1 MPILKQDITFD
12 IRQKINVLLSLRVA
26 VTRGKPP
33 GDLSLEG
40 AEEQARELT
49 RIRQQL
55 QQSEHNLRQANQ
67 ETQKLK
73 QASQKLKQRDAE
85 TVELRRELEEYRNG
99 GHGSPESPSDAQL
112 FFLVGHGRSG
122 TTWLQSILD
131 SHPEI
136 LCQGEGWVFNRNY
149 RREDFRELNP
159 HLKVSSLYNAILT
172 SEYLRLWIERS
183 IWGKGTSVEEHLD
196 NLTNLSVNYF
206 LTRKLR
212 GTGKRIVGDK
222 TASPGIETLEEIP
235 KVCPEAK
242 VVNIVRDGRDVA
254 VSVAH
259 FLWNHAMHEEG
270 GIYELDYEE
279 IQKREE
285 YRKDPSSFAGK
296 SLFSEKR
303 LAEIAAGWHSEV
315 SQATER
321 GPALL
326 GDNYL
331 EARYENL
338 LTQPETEVRRIVG
351 FLGASDGEQ
360 EVRECVE
367 ATGFE
372 QLSSREAGEEDSSS
386 VRFRKGVAGDW
397 KNVFTE
403 RDKQIFKEH
412 AGDTLVSLG
421 YEDDNEW

>member
-1 MPILKQDITFD
+1 M
-12 IRQKINVLLSLRVA
+12 RQKINVLLSLRA
-26 VTRGKPP
+26 SVTRGLPP
-33 GDLSLEG
+33 DNLSLEG
-40 AEEQARELT
+40 AEKQARDLT
-49 RIRQQL
+49 NSQQQL
-55 QQSEHNLRQANQ
+55 QRAN
-67 ETQKLK
+67 
-73 QASQKLKQRDAE
+73 QKLKQRESELA
-85 TVELRRELEEYRNG
+85 ELRKKLEQSEGAQELK
-99 GHGSPESPSDAQL
+99 SPISDASDAQL

-131 SHPEI
+131 SHPGI

-183 IWGKGTSVEEHLD
+183 IWGKGATLEEHLD

-206 LTRKLR
+206 LTRKLH
-212 GTGKRIVGDK
+212 GTSKRIVGDK

-235 KVCPEAK
+235 RVCPDAK

-259 FLWNHAMHEEG
+259 FLWNHAMQEEG
-270 GIYELDYEE
+270 GIYELDDEE

-285 YRKDPSSFAGK
+285 YRRDPSSFEGK

-303 LAEIAAGWHSEV
+303 LTEIATGWASEV
-315 SQATER
+315 SQATGR
-321 GPALL
+321 GPSLL
-326 GDNYL
+326 GGNYL

-338 LTQPETEVRRIVG
+338 LTQPEAEVRRILG
-351 FLGASDGEQ
+351 FLGADTSEKS
-360 EVRECVE
+360 VKLCVDS
-367 ATGFE
+367 TGFE
-372 QLSSREAGEEDSSS
+372 QMSSRKSGQEDSSS

-403 RDKQIFKEH
+403 KDKQIFKEH
-412 AGDTLVSLG
+412 AGDSLVELG
-421 YEDDNEW
+421 YESDNDW

>member
-1 MPILKQDITFD
+1 MPILKQDLTFQL
-12 IRQKINVLLSLRVA
+12 RQKINVLLSLRA
-26 VTRGKPP
+26 SVTRGLPP
-33 GDLSLEG
+33 DNLSLEG
-40 AEEQARELT
+40 AEKQARDLT
-49 RIRQQL
+49 NSQQQL
-55 QQSEHNLRQANQ
+55 QRAN
-67 ETQKLK
+67 
-73 QASQKLKQRDAE
+73 QKLKQRESELA
-85 TVELRRELEEYRNG
+85 ELRKKLEQSEGAQELR
-99 GHGSPESPSDAQL
+99 SPISDVSDAQL

-183 IWGKGTSVEEHLD
+183 IWGKGATVEEHLD

-206 LTRKLR
+206 LTRKLH
-212 GTGKRIVGDK
+212 GTSKRIVGDK

-235 KVCPEAK
+235 RVCPDAK

-259 FLWNHAMHEEG
+259 FLWNHAMQEEG
-270 GIYELDYEE
+270 GIYELDDEE

-285 YRKDPSSFAGK
+285 YRRDPSSFEGK

-303 LAEIAAGWHSEV
+303 LTEIATGWASEV
-315 SQATER
+315 SQATGR
-321 GPALL
+321 GPSLL
-326 GDNYL
+326 GGNYL

-338 LTQPETEVRRIVG
+338 LTQPEAEVRRILG
-351 FLGASDGEQ
+351 FLGADTSEKS
-360 EVRECVE
+360 VKLCVDS
-367 ATGFE
+367 TGFE
-372 QLSSREAGEEDSSS
+372 QMSSRKSGQEDSSS

-397 KNVFTE
+397 KNVFTKK
-403 RDKQIFKEH
+403 DKQIFKEH
-412 AGDTLVSLG
+412 AGYPLVKLG
-421 YEDDNEW
+421 YESDNDW